1 MPHHAL
7 DIFIPPLYFDQG
19 THCLGLQL
27 WPLPCHRLH
36 LCNDPG
42 QPHPH
47 QCWTTWSYDLSSNQ
61 NVILIIVKVGKLT
74 QSFQVGLRVRE
85 WKKVMKEATK
95 GFEFER
101 MTTTTTQKRGKEGKR
116 EEEMVADVARL
127 ERGLS
132 LRSAEEK

>member
-1 MPHHAL
+1 M
-7 DIFIPPLYFDQG
+7 
-19 THCLGLQL
+19 
-27 WPLPCHRLH
+27 
-36 LCNDPG
+36 
-42 QPHPH
+42 
-47 QCWTTWSYDLSSNQ
+47 
-61 NVILIIVKVGKLT
+61 
-74 QSFQVGLRVRE
+74 RVRE

-101 MTTTTTQKRGKEGKR
+101 MTTTTQKRGKEGKR